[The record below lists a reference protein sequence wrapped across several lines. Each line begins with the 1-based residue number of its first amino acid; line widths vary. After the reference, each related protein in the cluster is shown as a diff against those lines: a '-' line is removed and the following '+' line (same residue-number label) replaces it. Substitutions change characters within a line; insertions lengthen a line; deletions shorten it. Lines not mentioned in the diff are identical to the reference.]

1 MESGREEGKNPS
13 STSWGENLRQT
24 VFVEMLAKEAE
35 HLLYYRK
42 GWRGTRHENS
52 HVLATALCGCVD
64 LTGLFPVES

>member
-42 GWRGTRHENS
+42 GAGEVHATRT
-52 HVLATALCGCVD
+52 LMC
-64 LTGLFPVES
+64 